1 MARRRPMGLF
11 SATDPR
17 VSLDVLA
24 GKARQIV
31 MPKGWRQTA
40 DAIAALNVPDTS
52 LPFPFARRKRSNAL

>member
-1 MARRRPMGLF
+1 MGLF
-11 SATDPR
+11 SATDQRISP
-17 VSLDVLA
+17 DVLA

-40 DAIAALNVPDTS
+40 DAIAALNVTDTS